1 MKKQLQLSMTLALTL
16 LASTGQA
23 SSDYPKQTIR
33 LIVPYS
39 AGGVTD
45 LAGRALAE
53 QMSKRLGQ
61 SVVVE
66 NKTGANG
73 TMGAIQML
81 TTKPDGY
88 TISMVPIGIYR
99 MPHITGT
106 TYDPAKDFTY
116 ISQVA
121 GFNYY
126 LTVSSKSPWKTLD
139 EFVQDAKAKPDTVSY
154 GSPGA
159 YSSQHIAMVQLG
171 NEAGLTW
178 THIPFKGESD
188 AMMAVMGGHVQAAV
202 GASGAIPYVNNGD
215 MRALAA
221 LGERRSDALPNV
233 PTLKESG
240 YDIVHTSAFGIVGPK
255 DMPAEITAKL
265 DQAIEAAMQDKEL
278 IERLDQL
285 GVTPLYLNHADYTK
299 TAMESVVQ
307 EEKTIKSLGDLS
319 KE

>member
-1 MKKQLQLSMTLALTL
+1 MKKLLNITLIAALGVVSN
-16 LASTGQA
+16 ASYA
-23 SSDYPKQTIR
+23 SDNYPNQSIR

-53 QMSKRLGQ
+53 QMSKHLGQ
-61 SVVVE
+61 AVVVE
-66 NKTGANG
+66 NRTGANG

-88 TISMVPIGIYR
+88 TVTMVPIGIYR
-99 MPHITGT
+99 MPHITGA
-106 TYDPAKDFTY
+106 TYDPANDFTY

-126 LTVSSKSPWKTLD
+126 LTVNSKSPWKTLD
-139 EFVQDAKAKPDTVSY
+139 DLIQDAKNNPDTINY

-171 NEAGLTW
+171 NQAGLTW
-178 THIPFKGESD
+178 THIPFKGEAD
-188 AMMAVMGGHVQAAV
+188 ALTAVMGQHVDAVV
-202 GASGAIPYVNNGD
+202 GASGSIPYVTHGD
-215 MRALAA
+215 MRALAV
-221 LGERRSDALPNV
+221 LGEQRSDALPDV
-233 PTLKESG
+233 PTLQESG

-255 DMPAEITAKL
+255 GMPESVVAEL
-265 DQAIEAAMQDKEL
+265 DRAVGAAMQDENL

-285 GVTPLYLNHADYTK
+285 GVTPLYLNHEDYTK
-299 TAMESVVQ
+299 AAMQSVIT
-307 EEKTIKSLGDLS
+307 EEQTIKELGDID
-319 KE
+319 

>member
-1 MKKQLQLSMTLALTL
+1 MKKTTKVGLSLALAVF
-16 LASTGQA
+16 ASTGHA

-45 LAGRALAE
+45 LAGRALAD
-53 QMSKRLGQ
+53 QMSKSLGQ
-61 SVVVE
+61 TVVVE
-66 NKTGANG
+66 NKAGANG

-81 TTKPDGY
+81 NTQPDGY

-106 TYDPAKDFTY
+106 NYDPAKDFTY

-126 LTVSSKSPWKTLD
+126 LTVNSKSPWKTLA
-139 EFVQDAKAKPDTVSY
+139 EFVEHAKNNPDKVSY

-171 NEAGLTW
+171 NEADVKW
-178 THIPFKGESD
+178 THVPFKGEAD
-188 AMMAVMGGHVQAAV
+188 ALTSVLGGHVQAAV
-202 GASGAIPYVNNGD
+202 GASGAIPYVANGN
-215 MRALAA
+215 MRALAS
-221 LGERRSDALPNV
+221 LGEQRSAALPDV

-255 DMPAEITAKL
+255 NMPKEIVAKL
-265 DQAIEAAMQDKEL
+265 DEAIGAAMSSPAL

-299 TAMESVVQ
+299 TAMESVVK
-307 EEKTIKSLGDLS
+307 EEKTIKSLGDLG
-319 KE
+319 KG